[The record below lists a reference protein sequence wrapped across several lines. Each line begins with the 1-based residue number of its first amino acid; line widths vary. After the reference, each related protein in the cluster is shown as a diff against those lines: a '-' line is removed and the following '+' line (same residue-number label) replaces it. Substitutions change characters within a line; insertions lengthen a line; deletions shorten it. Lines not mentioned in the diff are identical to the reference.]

1 MRFFVCDGL
10 NALVLSLLTNNRPM
24 KKLMTLLCFAAYIST
39 SQTLI
44 AQNATSTLESI
55 PSDYITRS
63 PIYDY
68 SERQLNNTDSIP
80 DFETKPDKLKISG
93 TIYEADGV
101 TPAKD
106 VVLYIYQPDEYGN
119 YNMKTLNQK
128 RYVNDRAWIKT
139 DANGNYT
146 FYTFVPGRHHRDT
159 EFKHIL
165 SMVKEPGKAEYEI
178 DSFLFDDDPLL
189 TKICRKRLAK
199 KGMDNIILKLEKK
212 DNMYVATRD
221 IVLSSS
227 APNLK

>member
-1 MRFFVCDGL
+1 
-10 NALVLSLLTNNRPM
+10 M

-68 SERQLNNTDSIP
+68 SERLLNNTDSIP

-93 TIYEADGV
+93 TIYQADGV
-101 TPAKD
+101 TPAKN
-106 VVLYIYQPDEYGN
+106 VVLYIYQPDEHGN

-128 RYVNDRAWIKT
+128 RYVKDRAWIKT

-146 FYTFVPGRHHRDT
+146 FYTFVPGRRHRDT

-165 SMVKEPGKAEYEI
+165 
-178 DSFLFDDDPLL
+178 
-189 TKICRKRLAK
+189 
-199 KGMDNIILKLEKK
+199 
-212 DNMYVATRD
+212 
-221 IVLSSS
+221 
-227 APNLK
+227 